1 MTDEYIE
8 VDLTKEE
15 KETILKHADFFI
27 TDKSTKKDL
36 LNKRKKWIRFTS
48 YDLNE
53 IIGEL
58 SYYFNRTKN
67 DYDYYVLDE
76 LIGHLENRLFRKI
89 SG

>member
-1 MTDEYIE
+1 MIDEYIE

-27 TDKSTKKDL
+27 TDKSTKNDL

-58 SYYFNRTKN
+58 SYNFNRTKN
-67 DYDYYVLDE
+67 DYDYYVL
-76 LIGHLENRLFRKI
+76 
-89 SG
+89 